1 MQQKISEVAYNAARS
16 EMLLQEDRG
25 FLEAEGMEK
34 TYKISQQ
41 QLKQE
46 VDITTAQKV
55 LDHKGGGVDRRD
67 SHSIYL
73 HLDPMRLI
81 ILGTDDIC

>member
-1 MQQKISEVAYNAARS
+1 
-16 EMLLQEDRG
+16 MLLQEDRG

-34 TYKISQQ
+34 TYKITQQ

-55 LDHKGGGVDRRD
+55 LHHQRRAADRRD
-67 SHSIYL
+67 SRLICLLS
-73 HLDPMRLI
+73 DPTKLI
-81 ILGTDDIC
+81 ILETDDIC

>member
-1 MQQKISEVAYNAARS
+1 MTYSVQKIKDKKLRGNLQKMQQKISEVAYNAARS

-25 FLEAEGMEK
+25 YLEAEGMEK
-34 TYKISQQ
+34 TYKVTQQ

-55 LDHKGGGVDRRD
+55 LHHNRGPLTEG
-67 SHSIYL
+67 
-73 HLDPMRLI
+73 
-81 ILGTDDIC
+81 ILA